1 MFVPSIHFDRRNA
14 IDDHRPAFFDLTIFR
29 ILAEFAITDY
39 ARRETVTRETEILLG
54 IDRTETLPGLLTKA
68 RLPRFPC
75 RSLDKRY
82 GTYARRGRRR
92 RTCAC
97 DTHRLASRRPRESA
111 LRNDYSN
118 SFMMN
123 ERESGSIVAHHY
135 INYPYN
141 QVGYIRTIIASV

>member
-1 MFVPSIHFDRRNA
+1 M
-14 IDDHRPAFFDLTIFR
+14 
-29 ILAEFAITDY
+29 
-39 ARRETVTRETEILLG
+39 REMEILLG

-82 GTYARRGRRR
+82 ER
-92 RTCAC
+92 RTCPVRTVAPSRIMAFKGIC
-97 DTHRLASRRPRESA
+97 VEAPYETTAQTHL
-111 LRNDYSN
+111 
-118 SFMMN
+118 MMN

-141 QVGYIRTIIASV
+141 QVGYIPTIILSCICIIVHVISLLLIPLLHK